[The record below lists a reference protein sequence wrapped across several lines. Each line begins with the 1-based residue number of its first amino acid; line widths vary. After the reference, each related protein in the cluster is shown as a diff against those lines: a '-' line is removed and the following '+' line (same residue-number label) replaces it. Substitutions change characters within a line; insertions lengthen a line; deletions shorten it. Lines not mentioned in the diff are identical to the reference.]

1 MEEQIDLFDA
11 IDKNEIKVLCK
22 LERDF
27 EHPLKSMVELDKFTQ
42 KAQDNF
48 DYDFN
53 GESNFFPYKFPKEL
67 ENLDFSILA
76 IIGSSGSG
84 KSTFSR
90 YFGKEEQ
97 LSYDNNKAIISH
109 FENEDEAVEKLC
121 AVGLNSIPTW
131 CKPRNVLSVGEG
143 FRCDLARKIKNN
155 CVIDEFTSTIDRNV
169 AISCSVSISK
179 YIRKNNLKKCV
190 FVSCHKDFIEYLRP
204 DYVVDIDN
212 GCVYDTR
219 GLPKR
224 KIELQIYERFDKH
237 DLWNIFKQHHYL
249 SEDLNVASRIYVA
262 IWKNQ
267 IVGMIAIL
275 PQPNGYCLN
284 GYRIHR
290 LVVLPDYQGLGVGMA
305 LINFIVD
312 HYNNQDKIIY
322 IRTTHYKLCK
332 ALANSK
338 DWKQTARS
346 GEQSPTQPNMTWKI
360 TNRKPMSFESV
371 KKVIEKKKSIMTKFT
386 QLKI

>member
-1 MEEQIDLFDA
+1 MEQIDLFDA
-11 IDKNEIKVLCK
+11 IDKNEIKILCK

-27 EHPLKSMVELDKFTQ
+27 ENPLKSKVVLDKFTQ

-53 GESNFFPYKFPKEL
+53 GESCFYPYKFPKQL

-76 IIGSSGSG
+76 IIGASGSG
-84 KSTFSR
+84 KSTFSK
-90 YFGKEEQ
+90 YFGQEEPLQ
-97 LSYDNNKAIISH
+97 WDKDKAIISH
-109 FENEDEAVEKLC
+109 FDNEDEAVEKLC

-143 FRCDLARKIKNN
+143 FRCELARKIKDN

-237 DLWNIFKQHHYL
+237 ELWDVFKQHHYL
-249 SEDLNVASRIYVA
+249 SKD
-262 IWKNQ
+262 
-267 IVGMIAIL
+267 
-275 PQPNGYCLN
+275 
-284 GYRIHR
+284 
-290 LVVLPDYQGLGVGMA
+290 
-305 LINFIVD
+305 IN
-312 HYNNQDKIIY
+312 
-322 IRTTHYKLCK
+322 
-332 ALANSK
+332 
-338 DWKQTARS
+338 
-346 GEQSPTQPNMTWKI
+346 
-360 TNRKPMSFESV
+360 
-371 KKVIEKKKSIMTKFT
+371 KV
-386 QLKI
+386 